1 MSIKDIALKIS
12 KENNISKKI
21 VYDYCLKKKM
31 KFKNLILI
39 ITFIL
44 ISGCV
49 GYSSTG
55 VLGTGVSIAMDPRTI
70 GTQID
75 DSLMQKNLRAKLVL
89 MDKNYLLSVKSK
101 VLDGRIFITGKV
113 DTIEEKL
120 KITKLGWEIKG
131 ARSVK
136 NDLKIKEEFNFK
148 QTAKDVLITSQ
159 LRTALITNKI
169 IKSANYDIDT
179 YKKIIYVYGI
189 SQNEEERA
197 EVINEAKQV
206 LDVEDVVTS
215 IFLVEDL
222 RVVKN

>member
-1 MSIKDIALKIS
+1 
-12 KENNISKKI
+12 
-21 VYDYCLKKKM
+21 M
-31 KFKNLILI
+31 KYKNFLLLIILI
-39 ITFIL
+39 TF
-44 ISGCV
+44 SGCV

-55 VLGTGVSIAMDPRTI
+55 VLGTGVSVAMDPRTI

-75 DSLMQKNLRAKLVL
+75 DSLMQKNLRAKLIL
-89 MDKNYLLSVKSK
+89 MDKSYLLNVKSK

-113 DTIEEKL
+113 DTVEEKL

-136 NDLKIKEEFNFK
+136 NDLKIKEEFDFK

-159 LRTALITNKI
+159 LRTALITNKK

-179 YKKIIYVYGI
+179 YKKIIYIYGI
-189 SQNEEERA
+189 SQNEDERA
-197 EVINEAKQV
+197 EVINEAKNV
-206 LDVEDVVTS
+206 LDVYDVVTS

-222 RVVKN
+222 RVIKN

>member
-1 MSIKDIALKIS
+1 
-12 KENNISKKI
+12 
-21 VYDYCLKKKM
+21 M
-31 KFKNLILI
+31 KSRNLILI

-55 VLGTGVSIAMDPRTI
+55 VLGTGVSVAMDPRTI

-75 DSLMQKNLRAKLVL
+75 DSLMQKNLRTKLIL
-89 MDKNYLLSVKSK
+89 MNKGYLLNVKTK

-113 DTIEEKL
+113 DTVEEKL

-136 NDLKIKEEFNFK
+136 NDLKIKEKFNFK

-159 LRTALITNKI
+159 LRTAIIANKK

-197 EVINEAKQV
+197 EVINEAKEV

>member
-1 MSIKDIALKIS
+1 MK
-12 KENNISKKI
+12 SKK
-21 VYDYCLKKKM
+21 
-31 KFKNLILI
+31 LI
-39 ITFIL
+39 IIIIFIL

-55 VLGTGVSIAMDPRTI
+55 VLGTGVSVAMDPRTI

-75 DSLMQKNLRAKLVL
+75 DSLMQKNLRTKLIL
-89 MDKNYLLSVKSK
+89 MNKGYLLNVKTK

-113 DTIEEKL
+113 DTVEEKL
-120 KITKLGWEIKG
+120 KITKLGWEVKG

-159 LRTALITNKI
+159 LRTALITNKN

-179 YKKIIYVYGI
+179 YKKIIYIYGI
-189 SQNEEERA
+189 SQNEDERA

-222 RVVKN
+222 RVIKN

>member
-1 MSIKDIALKIS
+1 
-12 KENNISKKI
+12 
-21 VYDYCLKKKM
+21 M
-31 KFKNLILI
+31 KFRNLKLV

-55 VLGTGVSIAMDPRTI
+55 VLGTGVSVAMDPRTI

-75 DSLMQKNLRAKLVL
+75 DSLMQKNLRAKLIL
-89 MDKNYLLSVKSK
+89 MDKGYLLNVKTK

-136 NDLKIKEEFNFK
+136 NDLKIKENFNFK

-159 LRTALITNKI
+159 LRTAMIANKK
-169 IKSANYDIDT
+169 IKSPNYDIDT
-179 YKKIIYVYGI
+179 YKKIIYIYGI
-189 SQNEEERA
+189 SQNGEERA
-197 EVINEAKQV
+197 EVINEAKQI
-206 LDVEDVVTS
+206 LDVEDVITS

-222 RVVKN
+222 RVIKN

>member
-1 MSIKDIALKIS
+1 
-12 KENNISKKI
+12 
-21 VYDYCLKKKM
+21 M

-55 VLGTGVSIAMDPRTI
+55 VLGTGVSVAMDPRTI

-75 DSLMQKNLRAKLVL
+75 DSLMQKNLRAKLIL
-89 MDKNYLLSVKSK
+89 MDKGYLLNVKTK

-113 DTIEEKL
+113 NTIEEKL

-136 NDLKIKEEFNFK
+136 NDLKIKENFNFK

-159 LRTALITNKI
+159 LRTAMIANKK

-179 YKKIIYVYGI
+179 YKKIIYIYGI

-197 EVINEAKQV
+197 EVINEAKKI

-222 RVVKN
+222 RVIKN

>member
-1 MSIKDIALKIS
+1 MIRYFFL
-12 KENNISKKI
+12 
-21 VYDYCLKKKM
+21 L
-31 KFKNLILI
+31 FFFI
-39 ITFIL
+39 I

-55 VLGTGVSIAMDPRTI
+55 VLGTGVSVAMDPRTI

-75 DSLMQKNLRAKLVL
+75 DSIMQKNLRAKLIL
-89 MDKNYLLSVKSK
+89 MDSAYLLKVKTK

-136 NDLKIKEEFNFK
+136 NDLKIKENFNFK
-148 QTAKDVLITSQ
+148 QAAKDVLITSQ
-159 LRTALITNKI
+159 LRTAMITNKK

-189 SQNEEERA
+189 SQDEEERT
-197 EVINEAKQV
+197 EVINEAKKV

-222 RVVKN
+222 RVLKN